1 MVEYVIVFLLEFLI
15 IFFVFKSI
23 LHVSITN
30 SLVRVLIAIV
40 AMVLWLVYISAS
52 DMPIPNT
59 FIIIPTIFVLFC
71 EKWYFKLC
79 GVIVCSFAINIL
91 TNVSFYLYCM
101 VTGTAI
107 GNLQIHSLTDGF
119 MLLLGLAGIFLLSK
133 KIPKEDKPLRN
144 LTGKGYVLLALVIVV
159 DFFLS
164 TVSSLLFLQNLNVY
178 GRYFLVVAIFIMIAM
193 SVVLLLFYFR
203 LQHYHSVLQ
212 QNHLVNLKMLQ
223 FEEQHYQEMQ
233 KKNMDIR
240 AFRHDYNSH
249 VMAMQG
255 LVQSEDIEGLKKYVN
270 HLAKV
275 KEQVYYLST
284 NNPVAD
290 AIVNYFYEK
299 LPANTTFQMYGKV
312 PKNVFLD
319 DSDLCILL
327 SNLLKNA
334 KEAVD
339 KVDGTSEKHI
349 YLSYD
354 GNEQYLIIRIENS
367 SKPYQKEQL
376 LQLNTLKSDKVNHG
390 FGLKNVKAIVKK
402 YDGKL
407 DLEYCEGVFTSAVY
421 LRSL

>member
-1 MVEYVIVFLLEFLI
+1 MLEYVIVFLLEFLI

-107 GNLQIHSLTDGF
+107 VNLQIHSLTDGF

-193 SVVLLLFYFR
+193 SVILLLFYFR

-299 LPANTTFQMYGKV
+299 LPANTTFQMYGRV
-312 PKNVFLD
+312 PKNIFLD

-334 KEAVD
+334 IEAVD
-339 KVDGTSEKHI
+339 KVDDTSEKHI

-390 FGLKNVKAIVKK
+390 FGLKNVRAIVKK